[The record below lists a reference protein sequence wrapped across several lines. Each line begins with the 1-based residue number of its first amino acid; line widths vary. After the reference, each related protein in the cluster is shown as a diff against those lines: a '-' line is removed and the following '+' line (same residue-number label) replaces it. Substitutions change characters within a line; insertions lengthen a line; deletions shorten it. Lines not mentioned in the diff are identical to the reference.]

1 MFWGV
6 SRGVR
11 FAHRHARKHLVG
23 VGQGHSKSTGAMSR
37 GLVFTNHGSFEHS
50 KTTTVHGTPKCANP
64 QTLSENHAIS
74 FFTEF
79 SSTLD
84 DLNMTPRS
92 MAMGKTRPL
101 CPPYKSRTYRGGG
114 ANLVKIGGGKCCEK
128 NVTQWGPVESRA
140 GVGEVKKLARRANE
154 ACLWCYCACGCGA
167 RQRFLPATN
176 VTLEIWSTFRY
187 SI

>member
-6 SRGVR
+6 SKGVC
-11 FAHRHARKHLVG
+11 FAHRHARKPILSLCGGGPGTFKKHRRD
-23 VGQGHSKSTGAMSR
+23 MSR

-50 KTTTVHGTPKCANP
+50 KTTTVHGTPTCANP

-101 CPPYKSRTYRGGG
+101 CPPYKSRTYRGGEFGENRRG
-114 ANLVKIGGGKCCEK
+114 ANV
-128 NVTQWGPVESRA
+128 A
-140 GVGEVKKLARRANE
+140 KKM
-154 ACLWCYCACGCGA
+154 
-167 RQRFLPATN
+167 
-176 VTLEIWSTFRY
+176 
-187 SI
+187 